1 MSVRDVGADRDV
13 AMGERLATAVRARL
27 TAGQTRIAAIV
38 AGGAVGTLARGG
50 LAQAVPHRE
59 GTWPWATFTVN
70 LAGALVLGWLLT
82 RLAERTA
89 PSRYWRP
96 LIGTGFCGAL
106 TTFSTFQV
114 ETFQLARGGHVALA
128 VAYPLVSIAAGLAL
142 AVAGAMAA
150 RWGRHW

>member
-1 MSVRDVGADRDV
+1 MIDTLVWVGV
-13 AMGERLATAVRARL
+13 AALG
-27 TAGQTRIAAIV
+27 AI
-38 AGGAVGTLARGG
+38 GSLARFHVGSMV
-50 LAQAVPHRE
+50 AARWPSDFPF
-59 GTWPWATFTVN
+59 GTFVVN
-70 LAGALVLGWLLT
+70 LTGGFVLGWLLT